1 MLRPGIETMP
11 SIDNSFLSI
20 KAPAKQDG
28 IKSSADVAPDKEEK
42 KPFDQ
47 YLQDEI
53 AQEQEETVVD
63 KVVKQTEE
71 LIDGLPEIP
80 LVALADS
87 EATEESDILLSGN
100 KLPVESLNEE
110 VAAEIEKFPINMVI
124 ASDKVLP
131 VVPVKEPVSLLST
144 SKPPVSV
151 ENDLDLIVA
160 ENEKEFETLDEPVI
174 KIQKQLIDGQL
185 NTKVELLVNDSGKIL
200 KTVQI
205 SAVNAISTAE
215 VPKNPIEVSTA
226 ATQIT
231 TPVNNKQWGADLSQ
245 RVSLLLNNGQ
255 QVAELRLNPAH
266 LGSVSIRLQLDE
278 DQANISF
285 VTQNQ
290 AVKEAIELSL
300 PKLRDQL
307 QQQGLELA
315 QVDIENKDSG
325 EASENTEYSENGRS
339 FDQESDEIDISLQEN
354 SSVVNINAGLSVFV

>member
-1 MLRPGIETMP
+1 MP

-20 KAPAKQDG
+20 KAPSNQDG
-28 IKSSADVAPDKEEK
+28 IKSSADVALDKKEQ

-53 AQEQEETVVD
+53 CQEQEEPVVD
-63 KVVKQTEE
+63 KVVKQAEE
-71 LIDGLPEIP
+71 LIDDLPEIP
-80 LVALADS
+80 MVTLADS
-87 EATEESDILLSGN
+87 EAIEESDILLSGN

-110 VAAEIEKFPINMVI
+110 VVAEIENLPINTVVTL
-124 ASDKVLP
+124 DKVLP
-131 VVPVKEPVSLLST
+131 TVPVKEPVSLALT
-144 SKPPVSV
+144 SKTLVSA
-151 ENDLDLIVA
+151 ENDLDLITT
-160 ENEKEFETLDEPVI
+160 ENEQKFETLEEPII

-185 NTKVELLVNDSGKIL
+185 NTKVELPVNDSSKVL
-200 KTVQI
+200 KMVQI
-205 SAVNAISTAE
+205 AAVNVNSTAE
-215 VPKNPIEVSTA
+215 VSKNPIELSTA

-231 TPVNNKQWGADLSQ
+231 TPVNNKQWGANLSQ
-245 RVSLLLNNGQ
+245 RVSVMLNNGQ

-325 EASENTEYSENGRS
+325 EASENAEYSEQGRS
-339 FDQESDEIDISLQEN
+339 FNHENDEIDISLQEN
-354 SSVVNINAGLSVFV
+354 SLAVDINTGLSVFV